1 MTINST
7 TTTGR
12 TNNKITM
19 TTAEAE
25 QKSRLLSSPVHVCN
39 SFCLLGT

>member
-12 TNNKITM
+12 TNNKITI
-19 TTAEAE
+19 TTPEAE
-25 QKSRLLSSPVHVCN
+25 QKSRLLSSPVNVYN
-39 SFCLLGT
+39 SFWFLGT